1 MKVISVGLVGITG
14 YAGMELARLL
24 AGHPSMRLGM
34 ACSRAE
40 ARRRLGSYY
49 PFLEHLPGADVV
61 ISTFDP
67 QKAAEL
73 CEVVFL
79 AVPAGK
85 FVDKVGNHIQHL
97 RHRVL
102 VLDVHQ
108 LGHPILD
115 HQHRAGAHLRAHA
128 SGPAVLGGLGK
139 CPGGHAAGHV
149 H

>member
-40 ARRRLGSYY
+40 AGRRLGSYY

-67 QKAAEL
+67 QKAAG
-73 CEVVFL
+73 
-79 AVPAGK
+79 A
-85 FVDKVGNHIQHL
+85 L
-97 RHRVL
+97 RGGLPGRARRGTAMDMAEPL
-102 VLDVHQ
+102 L
-108 LGHPILD
+108 
-115 HQHRAGAHLRAHA
+115 RAGVKVVDLSADFRLRDPATYAAWYKREHVCTDLLHKA
-128 SGPAVLGGLGK
+128 VYGPA
-139 CPGGHAAGHV
+139 
-149 H
+149 